1 MARVCCMSV
10 HSSKKKST
18 KKRSNPNRLIFRG
31 QRDRRAII
39 ASAAVLFARYNRELS
54 ALQAVRGVVIH
65 KGASVAKQGIKRDY
79 CMGLGLSYDRVQ
91 RLDIGEFAHSEL
103 NSYSAER
110 VAAGPSHANGPASWL
125 AQPPLPVSRPSRPR
139 EEDSH
144 EDKEN
149 ATPNIGLNTRRASAA
164 APARKK
170 TALSERRHSEPAG
183 PPEPSLP
190 GSRSSALLT
199 CIALKFHLYD
209 MHIFDFAEVL
219 QDCYKLG
226 FSWTIIAD
234 NIDIMTR
241 VKMMSKDNKNK
252 FYHFFH
258 VIASLSR
265 IPVTGRDD
273 VASGDMKNYTF
284 LGAVPSQEE
293 LAWMSQEAF
302 AMKLGQQVQ
311 PRLTFMTSMQ
321 HCVVTHINHQYFAE
335 SCKKSHEV
343 CLFCA

>member
-103 NSYSAER
+103 NSYSAEQ

-149 ATPNIGLNTRRASAA
+149 ATPNIGLNT
-164 APARKK
+164 
-170 TALSERRHSEPAG
+170 
-183 PPEPSLP
+183 
-190 GSRSSALLT
+190 
-199 CIALKFHLYD
+199 
-209 MHIFDFAEVL
+209 
-219 QDCYKLG
+219 
-226 FSWTIIAD
+226 
-234 NIDIMTR
+234 
-241 VKMMSKDNKNK
+241 
-252 FYHFFH
+252 
-258 VIASLSR
+258 
-265 IPVTGRDD
+265 
-273 VASGDMKNYTF
+273 
-284 LGAVPSQEE
+284 
-293 LAWMSQEAF
+293 
-302 AMKLGQQVQ
+302 
-311 PRLTFMTSMQ
+311 
-321 HCVVTHINHQYFAE
+321 
-335 SCKKSHEV
+335 
-343 CLFCA
+343 